1 MNRIIQLSTLTL
13 AAFPLLAADPK
24 DEVLDAAKQ
33 LGEKPNYS
41 WKATVVVPEGSQFR
55 PGPTEG
61 KTEKDGF
68 TYVMMSF
75 GDNLTEA
82 VLKGGKAVVTNQ
94 EGNWETVSEADD
106 GGGQGRFRS
115 RMFRNFKAPAAQAAD
130 LASGARDLKKE

>member
-24 DEVLDAAKQ
+24 DEVLDAAKK

-94 EGNWETVSEADD
+94 EGNWETVTTAL
-106 GGGQGRFRS
+106 
-115 RMFRNFKAPAAQAAD
+115 PP
-130 LASGARDLKKE
+130 